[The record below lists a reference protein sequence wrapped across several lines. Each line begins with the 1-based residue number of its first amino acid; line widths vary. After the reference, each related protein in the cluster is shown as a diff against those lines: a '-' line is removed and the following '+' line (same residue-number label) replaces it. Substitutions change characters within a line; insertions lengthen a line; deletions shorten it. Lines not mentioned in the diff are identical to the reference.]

1 MIDLDLGSR
10 AMRTIRSMKLPLYVR
25 TVLVHQSPNE
35 DFIIP
40 VHPSTNAI
48 IVMDVETGLEVGRV
62 SLVDLPK
69 KESISKGIEDS
80 NTRTTVETDKGL
92 VEI

>member
-1 MIDLDLGSR
+1 
-10 AMRTIRSMKLPLYVR
+10 MKLPLYVR

-48 IVMDVETGLEVGRV
+48 IVMDVETGSEVGRV

-69 KESISKGIEDS
+69 KELTS
-80 NTRTTVETDKGL
+80 NTTEQPDYAASKPAVDPEVSEAGTDI